1 MFQEIC
7 IFIIV
12 NEKRTHLILLPG
24 SMQSRYLDIDIGASV
39 YFGCTDF
46 NVLISYRKNTRL
58 LIIFSHAEFISAPHR
73 TFTRAWSAICM

>member
-39 YFGCTDF
+39 YPDSFDID
-46 NVLISYRKNTRL
+46 VLFSYRKNSGSLTRKL
-58 LIIFSHAEFISAPHR
+58 
-73 TFTRAWSAICM
+73 